1 MRASAR
7 AAPLLAAT
15 TLAALAW
22 APAAHAATS
31 DAIAQ
36 SFLWVTLILV
46 FAKLGALVGRL
57 RMPVV
62 LGELVAGMV
71 LGNLAL
77 AGLGFGKLIEA
88 DGVVQ
93 FLAQLGAVILLFQ
106 LGLESSVSSMRR
118 VGARALW
125 VAVIGVALP
134 FTLGTYVV
142 GPWLLP
148 GMPFAAYLFLGAAM
162 TATSVGI
169 TGRVLRDLGALRSSE
184 AQIVLGAAVID
195 DVLGLI
201 ILSVVAAIATKGSV
215 AASDVA
221 WIVVQAVLFLAGA
234 LVVGQRLAPHI
245 SRLFARIHTG
255 EGMKLTFALSLC
267 LVFAYLAHL
276 IGLAP
281 IVGAFAAGLVLEE
294 VHFIA
299 FDAPKI
305 KQEVLDAVAQND
317 AQTRRRVAK
326 VMDAHADRHL
336 EHLFEPVGHL
346 LVPIFFVYA
355 GMHVKLEALLD
366 PQVVLIAAAITVAA
380 ILGKLASGLA
390 AGNAN
395 RWLVGW
401 GMVPRGEVGLI
412 FAFVG
417 KSLGVVDDAMFSV
430 IVVVVMA
437 TTLVTPPIL
446 AWLLQKRASPLAPVA
461 ERAPVT
467 PP

>member
-1 MRASAR
+1 MRASPR
-7 AAPLLAAT
+7 AAPLLAAAF
-15 TLAALAW
+15 AALCW
-22 APAAHAATS
+22 APAAHAAAS

-36 SFLWVTLILV
+36 PFLWVTLILV
-46 FAKLGALVGRL
+46 CAKLGALVGRL
-57 RMPVV
+57 RLPVV
-62 LGELVAGMV
+62 LGELLAGIV

-77 AGLGFGKLIEA
+77 LGLEFGARIEA
-88 DGVVQ
+88 NAVVQ

-106 LGLESSVSSMRR
+106 LGLESSVASMRR
-118 VGARALW
+118 VGARAFW
-125 VAVIGVALP
+125 VATLGVAVP
-134 FTLGTYVV
+134 FVLGTYLV
-142 GPWLLP
+142 GPWLMP
-148 GMPFAAYLFLGAAM
+148 DRPFAAYLFLGAAL

-169 TGRVLRDLGALRSSE
+169 TGRVLRDLGALRSRE

-195 DVLGLI
+195 DVLGLV
-201 ILSVVAAIATKGSV
+201 ILSVVASIAAKGSV

-221 WIVVQAVLFLAGA
+221 WIVVQAAVFLAAA
-234 LVVGQRLAPHI
+234 LVLGQRLAPHL

-255 EGMKLTFALSLC
+255 EGMKLTFALALC

-294 VHFIA
+294 VHFTP
-299 FDAPKI
+299 FDAPRI
-305 KQEVLDAVAQND
+305 RQEVLDAVSQND
-317 AQTRRRVAK
+317 AQTRKRVAK
-326 VMDAHADRHL
+326 VLDAHAQRHL
-336 EHLFEPVGHL
+336 EHLVEPVGHL
-346 LVPIFFVYA
+346 LVPIFFVFA

-366 PQVVLIAAAITVAA
+366 PRVALIAAGITLTAV
-380 ILGKLASGLA
+380 LGKLAAGLA
-390 AGNAN
+390 AGNAD

-417 KSLGVVDDAMFSV
+417 KSVGVVDDAMFSV

-446 AWLLQKRASPLAPVA
+446 AWLLQKRAAPLAEA
-461 ERAPVT
+461 GERAPVT
-467 PP
+467 PR